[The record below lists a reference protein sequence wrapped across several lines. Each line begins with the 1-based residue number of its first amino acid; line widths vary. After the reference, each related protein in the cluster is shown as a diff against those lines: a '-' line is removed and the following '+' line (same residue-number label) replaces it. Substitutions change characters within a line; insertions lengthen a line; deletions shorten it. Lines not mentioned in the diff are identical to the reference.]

1 MQRIIEPFRIKVV
14 EPLRMTS
21 REERREILEAASW
34 NLFRVA
40 AEDILIDLLTDSG
53 TGAMS
58 AEQWA
63 GIMRGDESYA
73 GARSWYRFRDRVRE
87 LTGFQ
92 HIIPTHQGRA
102 AERILF
108 SCLGVQDRMVVSNTH
123 FDTTRANVEFLGG
136 RPVDIPTPEALK
148 PDEVHPFKGNI
159 DLGALERILADSREE
174 VACVIHTITNN
185 SGGGQP
191 ASMANI
197 RSASEICRANGIPFF
212 LDACR
217 FAENSYFIKIRE
229 EGFQDRSVE
238 SIARETFSLADGA
251 TFSAKKDGLTNI
263 GGFLG
268 SNDDQLAQQEE
279 ALLILTEGFPTY
291 GGMAGRDLEA
301 IAIGLYEV
309 VEEDYLRYR
318 TASVA
323 YLGEGLTEAGY
334 PIVQPPG
341 GHAIY
346 IDAGAFLPGIQP
358 LEFPAHA
365 LACELY
371 LEGGIRSVEIGTLM
385 FGGVDPAT
393 GEERIAP
400 LELLRLAVPRRV
412 YTKSHIDYVLEVAQA
427 VAGRRREVKG
437 YRIVEE
443 PPQLRH
449 FTARLAPL

>member
-1 MQRIIEPFRIKVV
+1 MERIIEPFRIKAV

-21 REERREILEAASW
+21 PDERRQILEAASW

-108 SCLGVQDRMVVSNTH
+108 SCLGVRDRIVISNTH

-136 RPVDIPTPEALK
+136 RPVDIPTPEALT
-148 PDEVHPFKGNI
+148 PDEVYPFKGNI

-197 RSASEICRANGIPFF
+197 RAASEISRANGIPFF

-217 FAENSYFIKIRE
+217 FAENSYFIKMRE
-229 EGFQDRSVE
+229 EGFQNRSVE
-238 SIARETFSLADGA
+238 SIARETFSLSDGA

-268 SNDDQLAQQEE
+268 SNNDHLAQQEE

-301 IAIGLYEV
+301 IAVGLYEV

-318 TASVA
+318 IASVA

-346 IDAGAFLPGIQP
+346 IDAGAFLPGIDP
-358 LEFPAHA
+358 REFPAHA

-427 VAGRRREVKG
+427 VAERRQEVKG

-449 FTARLAPL
+449 FTARIAPL